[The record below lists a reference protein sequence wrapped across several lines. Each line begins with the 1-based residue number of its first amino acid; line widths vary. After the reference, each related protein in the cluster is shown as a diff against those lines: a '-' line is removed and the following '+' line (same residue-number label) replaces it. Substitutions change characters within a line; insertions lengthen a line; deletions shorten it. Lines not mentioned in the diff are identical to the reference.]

1 LDGLYRRLLDFTHD
15 GVYRYTFDEGAVLM
29 ANQGLIDIL
38 ELSCSPEEVV
48 GRRLRDLLIYTEK
61 QGVVRK
67 ALEEAGEIHDFEY
80 HFKTLEGKD
89 KWVLHDSFI
98 VKDPET
104 GRRIVE
110 AIVKDITYRKQAEQ
124 ALAAEKDRLEVT
136 LRSIGDGVIATDT
149 EGRVTDINKVA
160 EALTGWAEE
169 EALGRPLAEI
179 FHIINQDTRERCV
192 NPVDLVLEQ
201 GKVVG
206 LANHTVLLSRDG
218 AEYVIADS
226 GAPIHD
232 LAGKIIGVVLV
243 FRDVTEKHRLEEQVL
258 RSEKLAAIGQLAG
271 GVSHDLRNP
280 LSAIAN
286 GAYFLKMAIDG
297 DDPAV
302 RETVD
307 IIQNEVNRAEQIIS
321 GLLNFARPKPAE
333 RHPTDLGEVVGEV
346 LARIHPP
353 DGVDVAVRIDP
364 AMPMIQADSGQ
375 LDQVF
380 FNIITNALQAMP
392 DGGRL
397 TIEGEARDGGVA
409 VAVIDTGGGIPP
421 ERCKQVFEPLYTTKR
436 NGIGFG
442 LAVTRQLVENHQG
455 RIEVQSEVGK
465 GSRFTVFLPLGVAG
479 E

>member
-1 LDGLYRRLLDFTHD
+1 
-15 GVYRYTFDEGAVLM
+15 
-29 ANQGLIDIL
+29 
-38 ELSCSPEEVV
+38 
-48 GRRLRDLLIYTEK
+48 
-61 QGVVRK
+61 
-67 ALEEAGEIHDFEY
+67 
-80 HFKTLEGKD
+80 
-89 KWVLHDSFI
+89 
-98 VKDPET
+98 
-104 GRRIVE
+104 
-110 AIVKDITYRKQAEQ
+110 
-124 ALAAEKDRLEVT
+124 
-136 LRSIGDGVIATDT
+136 
-149 EGRVTDINKVA
+149 
-160 EALTGWAEE
+160 
-169 EALGRPLAEI
+169 
-179 FHIINQDTRERCV
+179 
-192 NPVDLVLEQ
+192 
-201 GKVVG
+201 
-206 LANHTVLLSRDG
+206 
-218 AEYVIADS
+218 
-226 GAPIHD
+226 
-232 LAGKIIGVVLV
+232 VVLV

-297 DDPAV
+297 GDPAV

-409 VAVIDTGGGIPP
+409 MVVIDTGGGIPP